1 MFKKI
6 QAKTSRNINVVKID
20 NINIENLG
28 LYLDKDFELSYI
40 QEREVEEKPVPGREM
55 PYHIVKKRLP
65 ITFSIEFNLKETTDF
80 YGKIDYIR
88 NFLESKKEKVM
99 TFNGENKGFKIYWF
113 DIRDITRVAG
123 ASTITINFQC
133 YPNIYNI

>member
-6 QAKTSRNINVVKID
+6 QNKTSRNINVVHID
-20 NINIENLG
+20 NVNIENLG
-28 LYLDKDFELSYI
+28 LYLDKDFELSYV

-55 PYHIVKKRLP
+55 PWHIVKKKLP
-65 ITFSIEFNLKETTDF
+65 IEFSINFNLKETSDF

-88 NFLESKKEKVM
+88 NFLESKKEKVI
-99 TFNGENKGFKIYWF
+99 TFNNESKGFKLYWF
-113 DIRDITRVAG
+113 SIGDITRVAG

-133 YPNIYNI
+133 YPDIYNI